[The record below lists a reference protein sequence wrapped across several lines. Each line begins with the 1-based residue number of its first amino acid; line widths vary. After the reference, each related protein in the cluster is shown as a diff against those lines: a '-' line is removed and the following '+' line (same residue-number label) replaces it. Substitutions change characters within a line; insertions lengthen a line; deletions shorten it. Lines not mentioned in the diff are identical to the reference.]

1 MKKTIVALAVAAAFS
16 STAFADNAN
25 VTVYG
30 KAFLNVE
37 SVSNDKATVLAAPLA
52 KTLQRVNTNASRFG
66 VKGSEDLGEGLKGL
80 YQFEVQMD
88 ADGSSVGGKGFG
100 DGTRN
105 SGVGIEGVF
114 GKVVIGIWDT
124 PFKVA
129 HNKIELFDNTTSFT
143 SLNLIGHYNG
153 VANNYNTR
161 QKNDVQYTTPN
172 FSGFQA
178 ALSYSPDEAPT
189 ATTNKSLLSMSGTF
203 EQEDIYVSA
212 AYESRADATTAAK
225 TDSAMRLVGK
235 YHLADFWVGATVES
249 LKINTSATVNY
260 TQSNMELVG
269 QYKMGPQ
276 KIAASYA
283 KAGKTSAAATGATQ
297 LSLRYGYDFSKR
309 TEVFAAYT
317 SLKNE
322 TAGTYGF
329 WGTNAALNG
338 TGSTQSVF
346 GAGVVHSF

>member
-1 MKKTIVALAVAAAFS
+1 MKKTIVALAVAAAF
-16 STAFADNAN
+16 TTPAFADNAN

-37 SVSNDKATVLAAPLA
+37 SVSNDKATTLATPLA
-52 KTLQRVNTNASRFG
+52 KSLQRVNTNASRFG

-88 ADGSSVGGKGFG
+88 ADGSGKNGFG
-100 DGTRN
+100 NGTRN
-105 SGVGIEGVF
+105 SGIGIEGEF
-114 GKVVIGIWDT
+114 GKVIIGIWDT

-161 QKNDVQYTTPN
+161 QANDIQYWSPN

-178 ALSYSPDEAPT
+178 ALSYSPDEAQT
-189 ATTNKSLLSMSGTF
+189 ATVNKSLLSMSGTF
-203 EQEDIYVSA
+203 EQEALYVSA
-212 AYESRADATTAAK
+212 AYESRADATTTGK
-225 TDSAMRLVGK
+225 NDTAMRLVGK
-235 YHLADFWVGATVES
+235 YSLADLWVGATVES
-249 LKINTSATVNY
+249 IKMNTAAAY
-260 TQSNMELVG
+260 TQSNMEFAA
-269 QYKMGPQ
+269 QYKMGPH
-276 KIAASYA
+276 KVAASYA
-283 KAGKTSAAATGATQ
+283 KAGKTNVAATGATQ
-297 LSLRYGYDFSKR
+297 LTLRYGFDFSKR

-317 SLKNE
+317 SMKNE

-329 WGTNAALNG
+329 FGTSAATNG
-338 TGSTQSVF
+338 TGTKQSVF
-346 GAGVVHSF
+346 GAGIVHSF

>member
-1 MKKTIVALAVAAAFS
+1 MKKKIVALAVAAAF
-16 STAFADNAN
+16 TTPAFADNAN

-37 SVSNDKATVLAAPLA
+37 SASSDKVATATTGKSV
-52 KTLQRVNTNASRFG
+52 TRVNTNASRFG

-88 ADGSSVGGKGFG
+88 ADGNGSNGFG
-100 DGTRN
+100 NGTRN
-105 SGVGIEGVF
+105 SGVGIEGGF
-114 GKVVIGIWDT
+114 GKVIIGIWDT

-153 VANNYNTR
+153 SANNYNTR
-161 QKNDVQYTTPN
+161 QKNDVQYWSPN
-172 FSGFQA
+172 LSGFQA

-189 ATTNKSLLSMSGTF
+189 TTTNKSLMSMSGTF
-203 EQEDIYVSA
+203 EQEAIYVSA
-212 AYESRADATTAAK
+212 AYESRADATTAGK

-235 YHLADFWVGATVES
+235 FSLADLWLGATVES
-249 LKINTSATVNY
+249 IKINTATAY
-260 TQSNMELVG
+260 TQSNMELAG
-269 QYKMGPQ
+269 QYKMGPH
-276 KIAASYA
+276 KLAASFA
-283 KAGKTSAAATGATQ
+283 KAGKTSVAATGATQ
-297 LSLRYGYDFSKR
+297 LSLRYGFDFSKR
-309 TEVFAAYT
+309 TEAFAAYT
-317 SLKNE
+317 SLKND

-329 WGTNAALNG
+329 YGTTA
-338 TGSTQSVF
+338 GSTQSVL